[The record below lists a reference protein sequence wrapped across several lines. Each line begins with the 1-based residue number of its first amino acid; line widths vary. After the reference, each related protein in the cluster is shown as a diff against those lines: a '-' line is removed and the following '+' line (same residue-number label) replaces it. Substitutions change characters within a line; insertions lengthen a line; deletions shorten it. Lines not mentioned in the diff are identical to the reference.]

1 MSIKLDSLSSEAQ
14 SEIGNLFGPEPSP
27 SVEAEASTDVEEL
40 DMGTEEVDG
49 NDNVDVNDEPSDDLT
64 DMEAGSD
71 EDDSETSV
79 EDIEWINAG
88 GKKVKVDYSDREKIK
103 RVTAMAAGARQWQSE
118 RDEFKTQLDDVSG
131 KYTEL
136 KETMDYLEEI
146 KDDHADLFEA
156 ITGNTLESKFREW
169 AEEQNMLSGMTDNE
183 KSMYLSNQE
192 HTKRMRE
199 VERQKVELQKQLDNA
214 EKERQEAAEAKQ
226 TGIANPVF
234 FKYNFDNELGDPKAE
249 YRLNNMLWGEA
260 KKELSAYDT
269 VTPDMVEETF
279 ERISNEVRTAFN
291 IKAKNEVKKTVKTN
305 RKKVKAAAQKMAVAA
320 PTEDKKAEFDEK
332 IKKGDF
338 LGLMTGGFDDLIK
351 NY

>member
-14 SEIGNLFGPEPSP
+14 AEIGSLFGPEPSA
-27 SVEAEASTDVEEL
+27 SVEPEVSTDTEEL
-40 DMGTEEVDG
+40 NTGTEEVEDS
-49 NDNVDVNDEPSDDLT
+49 DISDEPSEDQSI
-64 DMEAGSD
+64 EVSD
-71 EDDSETSV
+71 SEDDSEAPA
-79 EDIEWINAG
+79 EDIEWVMAD
-88 GKKVKVDYSDREKIK
+88 GKKVKIDYNDREKIK
-103 RVTAMAAGARQWQSE
+103 RVTAMAAGARKWQSE
-118 RDEFKTQLDDVSG
+118 RDEFKTQLDEMSG

-156 ITGNTLESKFREW
+156 ITGNTLESKFQEW
-169 AEEQNMLSGMTDNE
+169 AEEQNMLSGMTENE

-199 VERQKVELQKQLDNA
+199 VERQKVELQKQLDKA

-226 TGIANPVF
+226 TSIANPVF

-249 YRLNNMLWGEA
+249 YRLNNMLWSEA
-260 KKELSAYDT
+260 KKELSAYDS

-291 IKAKNEVKKTVKTN
+291 IKAKNEVKKTVKSN
-305 RKKVKAAAQKMAVAA
+305 RKKVKAVAQKMAVSE
-320 PTEDKKAEFDEK
+320 PKEDKKAAFEEK